1 MHTPWCWMYLVW
13 VWILAC
19 ATANVHIRACDS
31 PRPHVMEHDRTLCVS
46 TSFLVKRWA
55 DSTPTELSCSSLEVW
70 AIDWSTANICGVLSS
85 MTRAL
90 SYHHSV
96 LPIRRTTHKT
106 KCPFWSCLLLLLV
119 SLARSF
125 LIVPLVLNSLLE
137 AHSSFAHCSLLVVSE
152 LLRLSHLGTR
162 WSISHM
168 PIGTFLA
175 ARSIKLS
182 WLRSTR
188 IHGCNPRIAWMAQ
201 MSLMSRIRS

>member
-1 MHTPWCWMYLVW
+1 MHTPWCWMYLIW

-31 PRPHVMEHDRTLCVS
+31 SRPHVMEHDRTLCVS

-70 AIDWSTANICGVLSS
+70 VIDWSTAYICRVLSS
-85 MTRAL
+85 MTCAL
-90 SYHHSV
+90 SSDNSI

-106 KCPFWSCLLLLLV
+106 KCSFWSCLLLLFV
-119 SLARSF
+119 SLARIFLIPLILNSF
-125 LIVPLVLNSLLE
+125 LE
-137 AHSSFAHCSLLVVSE
+137 THSSFAHCSLLVISE
-152 LLRLSHLGTR
+152 LLCLSHLGTR
-162 WSISHM
+162 RSISHM

-175 ARSIKLS
+175 SRSIKLS